1 MGNNRIR
8 ARIINKKSRSK
19 VRKRRVVAKSLISPK
34 KRRNKNSNSSRNQLL
49 QISTNFQSVISESE
63 R

>member
-19 VRKRRVVAKSLISPK
+19 VRKRRAVAKSLISPK